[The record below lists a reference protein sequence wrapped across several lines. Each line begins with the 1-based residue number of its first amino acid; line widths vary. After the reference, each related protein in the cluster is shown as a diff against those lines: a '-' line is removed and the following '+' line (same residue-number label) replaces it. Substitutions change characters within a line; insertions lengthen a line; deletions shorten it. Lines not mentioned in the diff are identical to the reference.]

1 METRHTFELGAENPT
16 LQMIKFSNRKI
27 ERWID
32 CESCEGHRN
41 NESDIHKEN
50 EDEKRKKKD
59 YMYFIHII
67 FYIEP

>member
-1 METRHTFELGAENPT
+1 METRHTFELGAENPI

-50 EDEKRKKKD
+50 EDEKKKEKRLHVF
-59 YMYFIHII
+59 YSYYFL
-67 FYIEP
+67 Y

>member
-41 NESDIHKEN
+41 NENDIHKEN
-50 EDEKRKKKD
+50 KDEKRKKKD